1 MRAPRRACRGY
12 ASTDLGDL
20 FRWSARAW
28 GVGALLSLPL
38 FDGGRREAGVQ
49 TANAQWDAAAA
60 GYREQVLVAVREV
73 EDRLAD
79 LRLLADQASTQAQA
93 VDAAGRA
100 TVLSTSRYRNG
111 YVSQLELL
119 DARRTELANRRLAL
133 EVRGAQYQATVGLI
147 RALGGDW
154 ETAPPQAAV
163 APDERPPG

>member
-1 MRAPRRACRGY
+1 
-12 ASTDLGDL
+12 
-20 FRWSARAW
+20 
-28 GVGALLSLPL
+28 
-38 FDGGRREAGVQ
+38 
-49 TANAQWDAAAA
+49 
-60 GYREQVLVAVREV
+60 
-73 EDRLAD
+73 
-79 LRLLADQASTQAQA
+79 
-93 VDAAGRA
+93 
-100 TVLSTSRYRNG
+100 VLSTSRYRNG